1 MIVIKYPSGRMRID
15 PDILIQRMTLAD
27 YRIWVRHFAR
37 YGEDEDI
44 AFFQGRLDQA
54 IKDTA
59 FLNVPRLVKRFGTMR
74 YELDKALEKE
84 RRAWR

>member
-37 YGEDEDI
+37 YGEDGDI
-44 AFFQGRLDQA
+44 AFFKGRLDQA

-84 RRAWR
+84 GRL

>member
-1 MIVIKYPSGRMRID
+1 MIIIKHPHGQMRIN
-15 PDILIQRMTLAD
+15 PDVLIQKMTLAD
-27 YRIWVRHFAR
+27 FRKWSRFFVK
-37 YGEDEDI
+37 YGNDDDI
-44 AFFQGRLDQA
+44 AEFKGRLDQA

-84 RRAWR
+84 GRL

>member
-44 AFFQGRLDQA
+44 AFFKGRLDQA

-59 FLNVPRLVKRFGTMR
+59 FLNVQRLVKRFETMR
-74 YELDKALEKE
+74 YELDKALKKE
-84 RRAWR
+84 RRL